1 MPALVRRVDTLF
13 QGSDC
18 RMKIAVI
25 IPALNEESALPLV
38 LADLPAVD
46 RVIVVDNGS
55 TDRTAQKAREGGA
68 EVLKEPRRGYG
79 RAVLT
84 GLDALTSNPPDI
96 VVILDADYSDHPDE
110 LPLLVGPIEKDEADL
125 VIGSR
130 VLGEAA
136 PGSLPINQRL
146 GNRLATFLIARLF
159 RHRFTDLGPF
169 RAIRYESLKALEME
183 DTDFGWNVEMQ
194 IKAVKSGL
202 RIKEVPVHYR
212 RRIGQ
217 SKISGT
223 VRGTLRA
230 GSKIMRTIH
239 RYR

>member
-1 MPALVRRVDTLF
+1 
-13 QGSDC
+13 
-18 RMKIAVI
+18 MKIAVI